1 MRACSVRRI
10 AFFLVLSGLVNPA
23 LAAER
28 GEIPGRVAIEKS
40 TKYYGAAV
48 GCIDTL
54 IRDGTDKYGTE
65 HSPMFSSILDL
76 KTRRMP
82 SEPPTLLPL
91 QRQCDRAFPGGNL
104 HHDIFTLLAMYH
116 VAEMTGERRYAEAAD
131 AYLKFF
137 LRRCA
142 AVGNG
147 LFPCGEHAFW
157 DFDKETLGGVP
168 TQENLALVPRE
179 FWEHLW
185 RIDPAPPSATSAAC
199 GGIS

>member
-1 MRACSVRRI
+1 MKAYSMRRTVFVI
-10 AFFLVLSGLVNPA
+10 ILFGLVVPVSRFSAEQNKTSGK
-23 LAAER
+23 AAT
-28 GEIPGRVAIEKS
+28 EKP
-40 TKYYGAAV
+40 TKYYDAAV

-54 IRDGTDKYGTE
+54 MRHGTDTYGSE

-82 SEPPTLLPL
+82 SEPPSLLPL
-91 QRQCDRAFPGGNL
+91 QRKWDRAFPGGNL

-116 VAEMTGERRYAEAAD
+116 VTEMTGERRYAAAAD
-131 AYLKFF
+131 AYLEFF

-142 AVGNG
+142 KVGNG

-157 DFDKETLGGVP
+157 DFNKETLGGVP
-168 TQENLALVPRE
+168 MQENLALVPRE

-185 RIDPAPPSATSAAC
+185 RIN
-199 GGIS
+199 